1 MENIIYILIIQFV
14 LMLNPVFSEF
24 DNDEKLTK
32 IKEDIV
38 IKLIESTISLSR
50 SYADIR
56 YENIL
61 KDNFF
66 SEYRINN
73 FDIYDQLGVKRLNID
88 EIIIDVSD
96 TQNANEFRI
105 DLLLSNLNFNMNE
118 SFFYH

>member
-1 MENIIYILIIQFV
+1 MKAL
-14 LMLNPVFSEF
+14 
-24 DNDEKLTK
+24 
-32 IKEDIV
+32 
-38 IKLIESTISLSR
+38 SLSR

-105 DLLLSNLNFNMNE
+105 DLLLNNLNFNMNE
-118 SFFYH
+118 SFFDKETRLSLYSMGYDSINIDSKISISYFFNNSSLRLYFYTNIN